1 MSKKKYINA
10 DVLKS
15 DLNESER
22 RCYIE
27 RIGVFDIINSQ
38 LIIDAKE
45 VRYGK
50 WMIKNNKIYWQDKD
64 SSSYELAYVI
74 EWTGQHF
81 EIVEAVEHVESAKSM
96 EQKEIGKQ
104 NTRG

>member
-22 RCYIE
+22 LCYIE

-45 VRYGK
+45 VRHGK

-81 EIVEAVEHVESAKSM
+81 EIVKAVEHVESAKPM
-96 EQKEIGKQ
+96 VRRNNNEM
-104 NTRG
+104 